1 MPRALPLA
9 LPRPI
14 VGDAWPLPAA
24 FLCLLGLSLAP
35 MSIVD
40 IPAMVDYPNH
50 LARMSVLA
58 RDGTA
63 TASPFYEVAW
73 RPYPNLAMDLLVPP
87 VARMLGVE
95 AATKAFLLLGQVLL
109 VGGAVAIEWA
119 VKRRFA
125 AAGFA
130 ALLYLYAWPFA
141 FGFANFAFA
150 LGIALWGIAAWIR
163 FADRSLALRAAI
175 HAGFVLVLY
184 VGHMFALGLYG
195 LTIGLI
201 ELHNAAERRTWNAR
215 FLALVVLMA
224 APVLALTLVLLGFGG
239 SVGGSGTDWA
249 FQGKALFLFAINGYA
264 IPVSILTTTGLGLGA
279 YVAARRGW
287 LRFVGPGAW
296 IAGGLALAF
305 VALPFR
311 LFDTAY
317 VDVRVATAAAFILPA
332 FLVWN
337 VPDRRARRA
346 LVILVAGVA
355 ALNLAVVASVQS
367 FYAAEYRRVID
378 SFRHLGPNARI
389 LVAPSGQGLDP
400 PSDLSEYPILHAPV
414 LAVHYADAF
423 VSTLFA
429 YPGKQPVVPR
439 PESRRLADTGG
450 GMESIERL
458 ARLAL
463 GETVPG
469 TPPYV
474 ANWTRDFDHLYV
486 VGPIVANPLPG
497 RLIPLAQGER
507 FTAYRIVR

>member
-1 MPRALPLA
+1 MKRALPLA
-9 LPRPI
+9 DSRPI
-14 VGDAWPLPAA
+14 AGDAWRMPAA
-24 FLCLLGLSLAP
+24 LLCLLCLSLAP
-35 MSIVD
+35 VLFVD

-63 TASPFYEVAW
+63 SASPFYAVVW

-87 VARMLGVE
+87 VAQVIGVE
-95 AATKAFLLLGQVLL
+95 AATKAFLLLSQVLL
-109 VGGAVAIEWA
+109 VTGAVAIEWA
-119 VKRRFA
+119 VKRRVE
-125 AAGFA
+125 AAGFV

-150 LGIALWGIAAWIR
+150 FGVALWGVAAWIR
-163 FADRSLALRAAI
+163 VADRSFATKAAI
-175 HAGFVLVLY
+175 HAAFVLALY

-201 ELHNAAERRTWNAR
+201 ELHRIVAQRAWDAR
-215 FLALVVLMA
+215 VLTLGAMMA
-224 APVLALTLVLLGFGG
+224 APVAALTLLLFSLGG
-239 SVGGSGTDWA
+239 SVGGGGTVWA
-249 FQGKALFLFAINGYA
+249 FREKALFLFAINGYG
-264 IPVSILTTTGLGLGA
+264 IPVSILTTTGLALGA

-287 LRFVGPGAW
+287 LRFTGPGVW
-296 IAGGLALAF
+296 IAAGLALAF
-305 VALPFR
+305 IALPFR
-311 LFDTAY
+311 LLDTAY
-317 VDVRVATAAAFILPA
+317 VDMRVATAAAFILPA
-332 FLVWN
+332 FLAWKL
-337 VPDRRARRA
+337 PDAQVRR
-346 LVILVAGVA
+346 ILVMLFAGVA

-367 FYAAEYRRVID
+367 SYAAEYRRVVD

-389 LVAPSGQGLDP
+389 LVAPSGEGLDP

-439 PESRRLADTGG
+439 PEFRRLGDTGG
-450 GMESIERL
+450 GMESLERL
-458 ARLAL
+458 ARIAL
-463 GETVPG
+463 GEPVPG
-469 TPPYV
+469 APPYV
-474 ANWTRDFDHLYV
+474 ADWTRDFDHLYV

-497 RLIPLAQGER
+497 RLIPLAQGDR